1 MMSFISRDFFHASP
15 VMWLPVIAL
24 LVFFALFTIG
34 TVRALRRSKVEID
47 RVARLPLE
55 HGHDD

>member
-1 MMSFISRDFFHASP
+1 MMSFMSRDFFHQSP
-15 VMWLPVIAL
+15 VLWLPVVAL
-24 LVFFALFTIG
+24 LVFLALFTVV

-55 HGHDD
+55 RGHDD